1 MQTLHRLLVRCG
13 SERCQ
18 RPHTLKV
25 HKEKD
30 RQRERSHRKQCACHR
45 CDPLPCNGPPAASK
59 QCGGGDEPTR
69 HQAKDAT
76 HGPQTKVLEGA
87 VPQGVADVLALSATG
102 HIHGLSR
109 DRVVVRAMG
118 GRNT

>member
-1 MQTLHRLLVRCG
+1 MQMQALHHLLVGRS

-25 HKEKD
+25 HEEKD

-45 CDPLPCNGPPAASK
+45 CNPLQCNGPPAASK

-76 HGPQTKVLEGA
+76 HEPQTEVLEGA
-87 VPQGVADVLALSATG
+87 VAAHGYARHVDADIACGKGVSIG
-102 HIHGLSR
+102 
-109 DRVVVRAMG
+109 
-118 GRNT
+118 